1 MYNVTVKDPNALGWL
16 SWPGINLNMGVALC
30 GRVCGRVYV
39 HNQHLQYTNIS
50 WIWFHWPSNH
60 TNRLFQL
67 FTCFVTLFPNSSD
80 SRCSFTVFTASKY
93 TSSPWNCKVE
103 PAFWVVLRYWTSTFF
118 AFHIA
123 KKIWW
128 SKSLSTMKM
137 TATLNVFWMYCIIS
151 KASQIFKWGFLE
163 QVKCSHITLQP
174 KTGSHWS

>member
-80 SRCSFTVFTASKY
+80 SRCSFTVSQLPNTHRRLGIVRLNQHSE
-93 TSSPWNCKVE
+93 W
-103 PAFWVVLRYWTSTFF
+103 FWDIELQRFCIPYS
-118 AFHIA
+118 

>member
-1 MYNVTVKDPNALGWL
+1 MYNVTVKDPNVLGWL

-30 GRVCGRVYV
+30 GRVYA

-80 SRCSFTVFTASKY
+80 SRCSFTVSQLPNTHRRLGIVRLNQHSEWFWDIELQRFCIPYSIPKRYGGASLFPQWKWQR
-93 TSSPWNCKVE
+93 P
-103 PAFWVVLRYWTSTFF
+103 L
-118 AFHIA
+118 
-123 KKIWW
+123 
-128 SKSLSTMKM
+128 
-137 TATLNVFWMYCIIS
+137 MYSECIIS